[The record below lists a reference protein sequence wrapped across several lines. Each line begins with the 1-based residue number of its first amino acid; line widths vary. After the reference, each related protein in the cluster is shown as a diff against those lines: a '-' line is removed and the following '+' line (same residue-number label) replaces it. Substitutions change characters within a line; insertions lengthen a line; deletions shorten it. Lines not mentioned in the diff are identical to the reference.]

1 MYGIAVTYTESWT
14 GGLKDKGGIANGKEK
29 EEDN

>member
-14 GGLKDKGGIANGKEK
+14 GGLNDKGGIANGKEK
-29 EEDN
+29 RGR